1 MKTALA
7 FAAGLMLCLVLAIP
21 ALAGGATT
29 MTVTAQNQ
37 SMSFPNSPPLCGT
50 PPGIVTLT
58 YNQVFH
64 FTVLA
69 DGMTFS
75 DTGTQAGSFTF
86 APTNTNLPTASGR
99 FSDWFGDHGVATF
112 GPNGPLNGTDTSMG
126 TMNLQGTFS
135 TGAKIDAHSVMK
147 GVFTIVGGN
156 FVFPP
161 VETLIFKATC

>member
-7 FAAGLMLCLVLAIP
+7 FAASLMLCLALAVP

-37 SMSFPNSPPLCGT
+37 SMSFANDPPLCNT
-50 PPGIVTLT
+50 PPGEVTL
-58 YNQVFH
+58 NFNSVFH
-64 FTVLA
+64 FTVLP

-75 DTGTQAGSFTF
+75 DTGTQAGTFSF
-86 APTNTNLPTASGR
+86 APTDKTQPSASGR
-99 FSDWFGDHGVATF
+99 FSDWFDDHGVATF
-112 GPNGPLNGTDTSMG
+112 GPMGPVNGTDTAMG
-126 TMNLQGTFS
+126 TMNLQGSFS

-147 GVFTIVGGN
+147 GVFNIVGGQ
-156 FVFPP
+156 FQFPP